1 MEAVKTMNPSELV
14 LDPALQ
20 PRVGG
25 LDREHIRALQESP
38 QNWPP
43 VVAVEQEGKYL
54 LVDGFHRLQ
63 AARNLGLES
72 VRVRIVPA
80 PQEGDLH
87 ALAFSLNAS
96 HGRPL
101 SLADRRAYAER
112 LLKTRPQLSDREIGR
127 RAGLAGNTVS
137 SIRQQLEESAQIE
150 HTQER
155 VGKGGYT
162 YTPQRQ
168 LGELP
173 EAGLGSAVKDLFTKG
188 ERKQQRRLAKYLERL
203 AVSLNDQYE
212 LEGWRTHQDAVDACR
227 AVLGDERASALAID
241 LGSPAY
247 NVLQVAIALGYP
259 DPDQEE

>member
-1 MEAVKTMNPSELV
+1 MDTTTMMTIEALM

-38 QNWPP
+38 YTWPP
-43 VVAVEQEGKYL
+43 VVAVEQNGKYL

-63 AARNLGLES
+63 AARDLDLES
-72 VRVRIVPA
+72 IRVRLVPI
-80 PQEGDLH
+80 PPDGDLH

-101 SLADRRAYAER
+101 SLVDRRAFAQR
-112 LLKTRPQLSDREIGR
+112 LLRVRPELSDREIGR

-137 SIRQQLEESAQIE
+137 AIRQRLEQSAQIE

-162 YTPQRQ
+162 YVPQRQ

-173 EAGLGSAVKDLFTKG
+173 DAGLGSSVKELFTKG
-188 ERKQQRRLAKYLERL
+188 ERKQQRRIAKYLERL
-203 AVSLNDQYE
+203 AVPLNDQYE
-212 LEGWRTHQDAVDACR
+212 LEGWSTHQDAVDACR
-227 AVLGDERASALAID
+227 AVLGEERASALAID
-241 LGSPAY
+241 LGNPAY
-247 NVLQVAIALGYP
+247 NVLQVAIALGYR
-259 DPDQEE
+259 DPYQEE